1 MFPLQFTCKVF
12 LKKKN
17 NYKMKG
23 QLIQFFILQ
32 YIRRCLLRELD
43 PNVTSIQEL
52 WTKKCEEVEHYQL
65 KRFNLDPAV
74 YKLECTEDGT
84 VHLAYR
90 T

>member
-1 MFPLQFTCKVF
+1 M
-12 LKKKN
+12 
-17 NYKMKG
+17 
-23 QLIQFFILQ
+23 
-32 YIRRCLLRELD
+32 EL
-43 PNVTSIQEL
+43 
-52 WTKKCEEVEHYQL
+52 YQL

>member
-1 MFPLQFTCKVF
+1 
-12 LKKKN
+12 
-17 NYKMKG
+17 MKG
-23 QLIQFFILQ
+23 QLIQFLYYSTGIFAGVYSWHFIHM
-32 YIRRCLLRELD
+32 
-43 PNVTSIQEL
+43 VTSIQEL
-52 WTKKCEEVEHYQL
+52 WTKKCEEAELYQL

>member
-1 MFPLQFTCKVF
+1 
-12 LKKKN
+12 
-17 NYKMKG
+17 
-23 QLIQFFILQ
+23 
-32 YIRRCLLRELD
+32 
-43 PNVTSIQEL
+43 
-52 WTKKCEEVEHYQL
+52 VEHYQL

>member
-1 MFPLQFTCKVF
+1 
-12 LKKKN
+12 
-17 NYKMKG
+17 MKG

-32 YIRRCLLRELD
+32 YIRRCILRELD